1 MYLGQSIQVATEN
14 IEAAGLANKV
24 NIIVGRAIDTLEKL
38 DPSQPFDL
46 VFIDADKPSNLEY
59 YKHAKRLTRTG
70 GVIVS
75 EARIFFDICLLR
87 FSSI

>member
-1 MYLGQSIQVATEN
+1 M
-14 IEAAGLANKV
+14 
-24 NIIVGRAIDTLEKL
+24 NIIVGRAVDTLEKL

-46 VFIDADKPSNLEY
+46 VFIDADKPSNVEY

-75 EARIFFDICLLR
+75 EARISFCLCWLC
-87 FSSI
+87 FGLI

>member
-1 MYLGQSIQVATEN
+1 
-14 IEAAGLANKV
+14 V
-24 NIIVGRAIDTLEKL
+24 NIIVGRAVDTLEKL

-46 VFIDADKPSNLEY
+46 VFIDADKPSNLGY

-75 EARIFFDICLLR
+75 EERIFFGLFWLG
-87 FSSI
+87 FSPV

>member
-1 MYLGQSIQVATEN
+1 M
-14 IEAAGLANKV
+14 
-24 NIIVGRAIDTLEKL
+24 NIIVGRAVDTLEKL
-38 DPSQPFDL
+38 DSSQPFDL

-75 EARIFFDICLLR
+75 EARIFFDVCWLG
-87 FSSI
+87 FSPV

>member
-1 MYLGQSIQVATEN
+1 M
-14 IEAAGLANKV
+14 
-24 NIIVGRAIDTLEKL
+24 NIIVGRAVDTLEKL
-38 DPSQPFDL
+38 DSSQPFDL

-75 EARIFFDICLLR
+75 EERIFFGLCWLG
-87 FSSI
+87 FSPV